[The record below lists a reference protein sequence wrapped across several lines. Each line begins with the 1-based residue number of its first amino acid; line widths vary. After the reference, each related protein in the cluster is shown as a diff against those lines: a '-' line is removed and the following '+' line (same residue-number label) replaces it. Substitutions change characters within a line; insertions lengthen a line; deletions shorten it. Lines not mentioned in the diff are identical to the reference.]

1 MNDAVP
7 VSRTPYAPKA
17 RTLTGP
23 SLWFSLST
31 LQPIP
36 WRGLAAAL
44 TSACPR
50 GAPDGRPEPMG
61 FRPARQQTSLAR
73 ASSCRSKNGATPR
86 TTPGKADAGTDD
98 TGLNTGIRLHQRTE
112 PKARTCAR
120 MPAQGCHRENLS
132 PSAPPESST
141 QPRAYPHPK
150 MPDAST
156 LARQYPGSTEGLSG
170 RSEVHFRLNHKRR
183 ETPDCGQ
190 DRLAHDT
197 SGPGK
202 RWLDEVWSA
211 GDRSIRRVT
220 SSLSPS
226 GSRQDMRK
234 GDLYEY
240 RTRERKTP
248 RSTT

>member
-1 MNDAVP
+1 

-17 RTLTGP
+17 QTLTGL

-31 LQPIP
+31 LQPLP
-36 WRGLAAAL
+36 GKGMAAAL
-44 TSACPR
+44 SAGTDR
-50 GAPDGRPEPMG
+50 GAPDGRRGVYLTPHI
-61 FRPARQQTSLAR
+61 RQRIPLSR
-73 ASSCRSKNGATPR
+73 VSSRRSKNGATPR
-86 TTPGKADAGTDD
+86 TTPGKADAGTDG
-98 TGLNTGIRLHQRTE
+98 TGIKPGIRLHQRTE

-120 MPAQGCHRENLS
+120 TTAQGCHRENLP
-132 PSAPPESST
+132 PSTPPESST

-156 LARQYPGSTEGLSG
+156 LARQCTGSTEGLSG

-202 RWLDEVWSA
+202 RWLDTVWSA
-211 GDRSIRRVT
+211 GDRSIRRVA

-234 GDLYEY
+234 GDLYE
-240 RTRERKTP
+240 
-248 RSTT
+248 

>member
-1 MNDAVP
+1 MRKTDAP
-7 VSRTPYAPKA
+7 DAPKA

-23 SLWFSLST
+23 GPLVQSLDVAADPLAGKGGGAHCGYGPWSARWTVGTYGFPPRPST
-31 LQPIP
+31 NLPV
-36 WRGLAAAL
+36 RV
-44 TSACPR
+44 
-50 GAPDGRPEPMG
+50 
-61 FRPARQQTSLAR
+61 
-73 ASSCRSKNGATPR
+73 SSRRSQNGATPR
-86 TTPGKADAGTDD
+86 TNPGNADAGTDG
-98 TGLNTGIRLHQRTE
+98 TGQNPGIRLHQRTE

-120 MPAQGCHRENLS
+120 MPTQGCHRENLS
-132 PSAPPESST
+132 PSAPPESYT

-150 MPDAST
+150 MPDASP
-156 LARQYPGSTEGLSG
+156 LARHSGSPEGLSG

-202 RWLDEVWSA
+202 RWLDTVWSA
-211 GDRSIRRVT
+211 GDRSIRRVA

-240 RTRERKTP
+240 RTRENENP